1 MTLFWAHFIII
12 FRSYQWTYFYID
24 ESSCILDIWRAPSSV
39 QLIFHILPMTNNV
52 PWPPSHILDL
62 FWHCLAHLCW
72 VTPIFQLASAF
83 ENWKE
88 LLKTKYFAHNLS
100 CVPLVSYLSLLDDRS
115 LFKNLSRGAQTRPC
129 VTRPS
134 RRPIS
139 HLTHFTHRK
148 YSKSIQYLPP
158 RLSHC
163 QYLWI
168 L

>member
-24 ESSCILDIWRAPSSV
+24 ESSCILDILRAPSSV

-62 FWHCLAHLCW
+62 FSQCLAHLCW

-88 LLKTKYFAHNLS
+88 LWKTKYFAHNLS

-115 LFKNLSRGAQTRPC
+115 LLKNLSRGCSDQTLCHQTLAP
-129 VTRPS
+129 PNQSFDSSYSS
-134 RRPIS
+134 REQQKYFRKHSKCYMIS
-139 HLTHFTHRK
+139 FF
-148 YSKSIQYLPP
+148 
-158 RLSHC
+158 
-163 QYLWI
+163 
-168 L
+168 